1 MQYVLDEKGKK
12 TSVLVSY
19 KDWERLNSDF
29 SKLRKKLEILTGIG
43 DGLKEIKTAKKG
55 GKKLKN
61 LTDVLDE
68 L

>member
-1 MQYVLDEKGKK
+1 MQYVLDKKGKK

-19 KDWERLNSDF
+19 KAWEKLNADF
-29 SKLRKKLEILTGIG
+29 AKLQSKLEILTGIS
-43 DGLKEIKTAKKG
+43 DGLKELKAAKKG

-61 LTDVLDE
+61 LSTALNE